1 MRIAT
6 WNVAYGMGEAVNQR
20 RSAKM
25 AEIDADV
32 WILTETHDDLSP
44 GPEFRA
50 VHGAN
55 RPLDDGNRQV
65 VKGSRFVSIWVK
77 NEGSPTSLDVTDR
90 VFSVACLVGTEMG
103 PLVVFGTVLP
113 WYGRGN
119 YVETVETQSADWRAL
134 GRESGANV
142 CVAGDFNADLEGG
155 PHYYGAKTSKR
166 AITEALAATGLT
178 LLTGYERT
186 RSSREHGLI
195 DHITI
200 SNDVASGSRE
210 PIVWD
215 MVDAEGRRLSDH
227 VGVAVDVPGIERP
240 R

>member
-6 WNVAYGMGEAVNQR
+6 WNVAYGLGEAVNQR
-20 RSAKM
+20 RRAKM
-25 AEIDADV
+25 DEIDADI

-65 VKGSRFVSIWVK
+65 VKGSRFVSIWVGG
-77 NEGSPTSLDVTDR
+77 EGTLTSLDVTDR
-90 VFSVACLVGTEMG
+90 VFSVACLVGTEIG

-119 YVETVETQSADWRAL
+119 YVETVEAQSTDWEAL
-134 GRESGANV
+134 GRKCGANV

-155 PHYYGAKTSKR
+155 PHYYGAKASKT
-166 AITEALAATGLT
+166 AITEALADTHLT
-178 LLTGYERT
+178 LLTGHQRT
-186 RSSREHGLI
+186 KSTGRKHGLI
-195 DHITI
+195 DHIAI

-215 MVDAEGRRLSDH
+215 MVDAKGRRLSDH
-227 VGVAVDVPGIERP
+227 VGVAVDIPGIE
-240 R
+240 